1 MQYSKI
7 TINFIT
13 VPTAGTFLNI
23 TEAGLNTS
31 LFESFVVNRL
41 GANQVSIPSLLSTND
56 YEMTIRDS
64 ANTSNIDLDFTPPGG
79 NTVRVALG
87 DILVEDNL
95 DGSLTYRLT
104 STTPVLIVDAL
115 TANYI
120 LWTEGSF
127 SSKKEYTGRI
137 STNYKNAFNLD
148 HNASGLFTV
157 LSEDNLADSA
167 LGTVVITANYPNANF
182 VINGFNS
189 AAIITIDNQ
198 EALPDFN
205 ISSVSFST
213 ATTDQSQKVK
223 LNVTT
228 SELATKII
236 SPFALTNNIDNPFVF
251 DWLRGQTINL
261 TVENAAGTQAT
272 QSVVLPALLNALNFS
287 TQINNSPN
295 GATVVI
301 ENTSSNGLVLQYSLD
316 NVTFQSSNVFNGLEV
331 GNYTFYVKDQF
342 GGAISKAFEVSEF
355 GIYTPYFYISKSNSF
370 RFANRITFGDSA
382 NYKNDENTLSC
393 ETDSKISYQEI
404 QQFQSADVI
413 TTQFKSNYQT
423 NTAKI
428 IKSDT
433 SEINIDVVKMSNN
446 IGIKDKLDAVK
457 YNLGNGKTGI
467 YFLSGNRYDYVTNA
481 ITEPYLLNGAL
492 PEWAIIGNYIQL
504 GAAWFI
510 IEEIVYD
517 DTKNADVI
525 VISNIYTGVNTAV
538 IAASTYNRENYEVYE
553 FTIDMSD
560 YIDQYFRVELKNTDS
575 HFATITHL
583 SEQIWCK
590 VKHEKVLEIS
600 YRNSTNTDMFYATGI
615 TNLIRIPYHLIK
627 GKVDEDS
634 ETHKTDT
641 TAILLNA
648 DMYEVDDFVFEPVT
662 KEMWRKLLQALSH
675 EIVKING
682 VGYVKNGNFNTE
694 GPLEDSNLYVITA
707 TMMKTGS
714 VYNSQS
720 SGSLEVNNTSVE
732 VPGLISTEN
741 GFVSY

>member
-1 MQYSKI
+1 MANSKI
-7 TINFIT
+7 IINFEGVPNINDFLHIT
-13 VPTAGTFLNI
+13 EETLGINLNETFLSYRSLSGQVKVPTF
-23 TEAGLNTS
+23 S
-31 LFESFVVNRL
+31 
-41 GANQVSIPSLLSTND
+41 PD
-56 YEMTIRDS
+56 
-64 ANTSNIDLDFTPPGG
+64 
-79 NTVRVALG
+79 
-87 DILVEDNL
+87 
-95 DGSLTYRLT
+95 DGIHPDRYF
-104 STTPVLIVDAL
+104 
-115 TANYI
+115 
-120 LWTEGSF
+120 GF
-127 SSKKEYTGRI
+127 I
-137 STNYKNAFNLD
+137 STNYKNAFDLD
-148 HNASGLFTV
+148 YNSTGLFTV
-157 LSEDNLADSA
+157 TSINGEPYSGI
-167 LGTVVITANYPNANF
+167 GTVIITANYPNAVFSN
-182 VINGFNS
+182 VVNYTSVSVQIINE
-189 AAIITIDNQ
+189 IQ
-198 EALPDFN
+198 VPDFT
-205 ISSVSFST
+205 ISNVNFST
-213 ATTDQSQKVK
+213 ASTDQSQKVK

-236 SPFALTNNIDNPFVF
+236 LPFALTNNADNPFSF

-287 TQINNSPN
+287 AQINNSPN

-301 ENTSSNGLVLQYSLD
+301 ENTLSNGLVLQYSLD

-331 GNYTFYVKDQF
+331 GDYTFYVKDQF
-342 GGAISKAFEVSEF
+342 LGAISNAFEISEF
-355 GIYTPYFYISKSNSF
+355 GIYTPYFYISKSNSI
-370 RFANRITFGDSA
+370 RFANIITFGNST

-413 TTQFKSNYQT
+413 TTQFKCNFAI

-428 IKSDT
+428 IKSDDT
-433 SEINIDVVKMSNN
+433 EVDVLVVKMSNN

-467 YFLSGNRYDYVTNA
+467 YFLSGNRYDYITNA

-504 GAAWFI
+504 GSAWFI

-517 DTKNADVI
+517 DSKNADVL
-525 VISNIYTGVNTAV
+525 VISNIYIGVDTAV
-538 IAASTYNRENYEVYE
+538 IAASTYNRENYEIYE

-575 HFATITHL
+575 HFTAITHI
-583 SEQIWCK
+583 SELIWCK

-600 YRNSTNTDMFYATGI
+600 YRNSTNTDIFYATGI

-627 GKVDEDS
+627 GKVDEES

-662 KEMWRKLLQALSH
+662 KEMWRKLMQALSH
-675 EIVKING
+675 EIVTING

-694 GPLEDSNLYVITA
+694 GPLEESNLYVLTA

>member
-1 MQYSKI
+1 MANSKI
-7 TINFIT
+7 TINFVI
-13 VPTAGTFLNI
+13 VPEAGTFLNI
-23 TEAGLNTS
+23 TETS
-31 LFESFVVNRL
+31 LNIPLFENFVESRL
-41 GANQVSIPSLLSTND
+41 GSNQVTLPVFEPD
-56 YEMTIRDS
+56 
-64 ANTSNIDLDFTPPGG
+64 
-79 NTVRVALG
+79 
-87 DILVEDNL
+87 
-95 DGSLTYRLT
+95 DGFHPDR
-104 STTPVLIVDAL
+104 
-115 TANYI
+115 YI
-120 LWTEGSF
+120 GF
-127 SSKKEYTGRI
+127 I

-157 LSEDNLADSA
+157 VSTSGPVNSG

-182 VINGFNS
+182 VINGS
-189 AAIITIDNQ
+189 TAGATIITDNQ
-198 EALPDFN
+198 AVVPDFN
-205 ISSVSFST
+205 ISNVSFST
-213 ATTDQSQKVK
+213 AATDQSQKVK
-223 LNVTT
+223 VNVTT

-236 SPFALTNNIDNPFVF
+236 SPFVLNSNADNPFSF
-251 DWLRGQTINL
+251 DWLRGQTINV

-287 TQINNSPN
+287 AQINNSPN

-301 ENTSSNGLVLQYSLD
+301 QNTSSNGLVLQYSLD
-316 NVTFQSSNVFNGLEV
+316 NVTFQSSNVFPGLGT
-331 GNYTFYVKDQF
+331 GNYTFYVIDQF
-342 GGAISKAFEVSEF
+342 GGAISKAFEITEN

-393 ETDSKISYQEI
+393 EVDSKIPYQEI

-428 IKSDT
+428 IKSDA
-433 SEINIDVVKMSNN
+433 SEVSIPVIKMSNN

-457 YNLGNGKTGI
+457 YNLGDGKTGI
-467 YFLSGNRYDYVTNA
+467 YFLSGNRYDFATNA
-481 ITEPYLLNGAL
+481 VTEPFILNGSL
-492 PEWAIIGNYIQL
+492 PEWAQIGNYIQL
-504 GAAWFI
+504 GAAWFL

-517 DTKNADVI
+517 DEKSADVL
-525 VISNIYTGVNTAV
+525 VISNTYTGIDTTV
-538 IAASTYNRENYEVYE
+538 IAASIYNRENYEIYE
-553 FTIDMSD
+553 FTIDMVD
-560 YIDQYFRVELKNTDS
+560 YIDHYFRVRINNTDS
-575 HFATITHL
+575 HFTELIHL
-583 SEQIWCK
+583 SEMIWCK

-600 YRNSTNTDMFYATGI
+600 YRNSTNTDIFYATGI
-615 TNLIRIPYHLIK
+615 TNLIRVPYHLIK

-648 DMYEVDDFVFEPVT
+648 DMYEVDDIVFEPVT
-662 KEMWRKLLQALSH
+662 KEMWRKLMQALSH
-675 EIVKING
+675 EIITING

-694 GPLEDSNLYVITA
+694 GPLEESNLYVLTA

-714 VYNSQS
+714 VYNSQN
-720 SGSLEVNNTSVE
+720 SGSLDFNSSSVE

>member
-1 MQYSKI
+1 MANSKI
-7 TINFIT
+7 TINFVIVPGEGT
-13 VPTAGTFLNI
+13 VLNI
-23 TEAGLNTS
+23 TETNLNIS
-31 LFESFVVNRL
+31 LFETFRESRF
-41 GANQVSIPSLLSTND
+41 GSNQVTIPTFSPD
-56 YEMTIRDS
+56 
-64 ANTSNIDLDFTPPGG
+64 
-79 NTVRVALG
+79 
-87 DILVEDNL
+87 
-95 DGSLTYRLT
+95 DGIHPDRYF
-104 STTPVLIVDAL
+104 
-115 TANYI
+115 
-120 LWTEGSF
+120 GF
-127 SSKKEYTGRI
+127 I

-157 LSEDNLADSA
+157 VSTSGPVNSG

-182 VINGFNS
+182 VINGS
-189 AAIITIDNQ
+189 TAGATITIDNQ
-198 EALPDFN
+198 EAVPDFN
-205 ISSVSFST
+205 ISNVSFAT
-213 ATTDQSQKVK
+213 ALTDQSQKVK
-223 LNVTT
+223 INVTT
-228 SELATKII
+228 SELSTKVI
-236 SPFALTNNIDNPFVF
+236 SPFVFNGNADNPFSF
-251 DWLRGQTINL
+251 DWMRGQTINL

-316 NVTFQSSNVFNGLEV
+316 NVTFRSSNVFPGLEV
-331 GNYTFYVKDQF
+331 GDYTFYVKDQF
-342 GGAISKAFEVSEF
+342 GGAISKAFEISEF
-355 GIYTPYFYISKSNSF
+355 GIYTPYFYISKSNSI
-370 RFANRITFGDSA
+370 RFANIIAFGNST

-413 TTQFKSNYQT
+413 TTQFKCNFAT

-428 IKSDT
+428 IKSDA
-433 SEINIDVVKMSNN
+433 SEVDIDVVKMSNN
-446 IGIKDKLDAVK
+446 IGIKDKLDAIK
-457 YNLGNGKTGI
+457 YNLSNGKTGI
-467 YFLSGNRYDYVTNA
+467 YFLSGNRYDYATNA
-481 ITEPYLLNGAL
+481 VTEPYLLNGAL
-492 PEWAIIGNYIQL
+492 PEWAQIGNYIQL
-504 GAAWFI
+504 GAAWFL

-517 DTKNADVI
+517 DAKSADVV
-525 VISNIYTGVNTAV
+525 VISNTYTGIDTVV
-538 IAASTYNRENYEVYE
+538 IAASIYNRENYEIYE
-553 FTIDMSD
+553 FTIDMVY
-560 YIDQYFRVELKNTDS
+560 YIDQYFRVRINNTDS
-575 HFATITHL
+575 HFTALIHL
-583 SEQIWCK
+583 SEMIWCK

-615 TNLIRIPYHLIK
+615 TNLIRVPYHLIK

-648 DMYEVDDFVFEPVT
+648 DMYEVDDIVFEPVT

-675 EIVKING
+675 EIVTINK

-694 GPLEDSNLYVITA
+694 GPLEESNLYVLTA

-720 SGSLEVNNTSVE
+720 SGSLGFDGTAIEI
-732 VPGLISTEN
+732 PGLIGTEN